1 MEEYAWLFGTVAIVG
16 GIFFALFG
24 LYLLK
29 ATLFLIGVVMTVF
42 LVLLIFYSTFLDS
55 NTENWVGWL
64 VLSLSV
70 VLGLGVGFLFTKIAR
85 FAAAILSGWG
95 GFLVGVIINE
105 SWLYMYGS
113 SALFWI
119 VNIAMAI
126 IFCILGFVLFVQA
139 IIISTAFMGG
149 YFICRGISFWAGG
162 FPSAFYL
169 VSQV

>member
-1 MEEYAWLFGTVAIVG
+1 
-16 GIFFALFG
+16 
-24 LYLLK
+24 
-29 ATLFLIGVVMTVF
+29 MTVF
-42 LVLLIFYSTFLDS
+42 LILIIFYSTFLDS

-95 GFLVGVIINE
+95 GFLLGVIINE

-126 IFCILGFVLFVQA
+126 IFTILGFVLFVQA
-139 IIISTAFMGG
+139 IIISTASMGG

-162 FPSAFYL
+162 FPSAFFL
-169 VSQV
+169 VQQV